1 MLFAYFAPEV
11 TLPLASVVAA
21 AFGFLVMLGRAPF
34 QFAARVIRS
43 LRRGDQR
50 VADELDR

>member
-1 MLFAYFAPEV
+1 MLLAYFAPEV

-43 LRRGDQR
+43 LRRGSQQ
-50 VADELDR
+50 AAENLDR